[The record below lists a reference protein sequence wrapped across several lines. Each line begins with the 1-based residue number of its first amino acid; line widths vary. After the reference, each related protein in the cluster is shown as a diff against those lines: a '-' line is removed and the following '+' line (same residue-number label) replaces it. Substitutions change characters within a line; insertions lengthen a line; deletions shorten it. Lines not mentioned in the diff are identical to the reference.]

1 MSFDPRM
8 TLVENGLADDRLQ
21 GVLAADR
28 FAPVASRQLVSPVAA
43 IRAAPQADAEQ
54 LDQILYG
61 EPFDVL
67 EFRGGYAFGQAAR
80 DGYVGWVE
88 TTALSDEIVTPNHWV
103 KAPSTLA
110 FADASIKT
118 SSRGPIPMN
127 ALVAIDEESEVLARD
142 PRLGWIPKAHLMPIG
157 AVLADPAAV
166 ALSHVGAPYLWGG
179 RGGGGLDCS
188 GLVQQALLA
197 CGLACPRDS
206 DQQEGLGEP
215 APADALARGD
225 LVFWKGHV
233 AMMIDAKRMVHAN
246 AFHMATA
253 VEPLAKACARI
264 AERRGGEPIA
274 FRRLDH

>member
-1 MSFDPRM
+1 MF
-8 TLVENGLADDRLQ
+8 
-21 GVLAADR
+21 
-28 FAPVASRQLVSPVAA
+28 VAA
-43 IRAAPQADAEQ
+43 
-54 LDQILYG
+54 
-61 EPFDVL
+61 
-67 EFRGGYAFGQAAR
+67 
-80 DGYVGWVE
+80 VE

-127 ALVAIDEESEVLARD
+127 ALVTIDEETEVLAHD

-179 RGGGGLDCS
+179 RGSGGLDCS

-206 DQQEGLGEP
+206 DQQDALGEP
-215 APADALARGD
+215 APAGCARPRRSGV
-225 LVFWKGHV
+225 LEGPRG
-233 AMMIDAKRMVHAN
+233 MMMDVKRMVHAN

-253 VEPLAKACARI
+253 IEPLAKACARI

-274 FRRLDH
+274 FRRLDR